1 MNLDSKVDTVVKYL
15 LCSIVT
21 EGLQVKMQL
30 LQMFAVTAQHY
41 FDDKKIKKSSNCNDL
56 TKIYVLILKSTKL

>member
-41 FDDKKIKKSSNCNDL
+41 FDDKKNVIW
-56 TKIYVLILKSTKL
+56 